1 VLLPTGVLPG
11 YDPGYDFTGDIML
24 QNSSHHSSHKS
35 TKLPLLIN
43 LILLVTQL
51 SDSSLTMS
59 TSLPSV
65 KDTYFQHKMLK
76 RIHGQPTYETLQ
88 NLSTEI
94 KANAA
99 SVPSTLGGGQY
110 GHLGLILSVDRYATL
125 ANTIPWVSPPNPG
138 PFAPPANGTGP
149 QLEAAKDVWR
159 ELKLSFD
166 LCQATEKALIAQ
178 IVESIDPIYLR
189 PLLNRITGQYS
200 TDVSAVL
207 LHLFATHGKI
217 TPQQVK
223 AKEMATFNM
232 QYDISLP
239 VDNVFTAI
247 DDLIDLAEHALSPMS
262 PQQMID
268 LAYVIFA
275 RQPILQ
281 QDLRLWNRR
290 PIIERTWANMLQ
302 HFRDAQSDL
311 SYLPTAGD
319 VFHQQ
324 PFHQANTVSEIADLV
339 AQRLLEAIPPGDTP
353 PPAYVSATD
362 TANAVFQQ
370 RNSALAAR
378 EAALLSQMTEMMA
391 MMRNGTTATS
401 SGSHPGNTSQP
412 GHRSGRTDPR
422 SGRTDARSGH
432 RGSRRLPS
440 APRSYCW
447 SHGACAHSSS
457 QCNTQLPGHQSS
469 ATFTNM
475 QGGSTS
481 NCYWLSA

>member
-1 VLLPTGVLPG
+1 
-11 YDPGYDFTGDIML
+11 
-24 QNSSHHSSHKS
+24 
-35 TKLPLLIN
+35 
-43 LILLVTQL
+43 
-51 SDSSLTMS
+51 MS

-65 KDTYFQHKMLK
+65 KDTYFQHKMLQ
-76 RIHGQPTYETLQ
+76 RIHGQPIYETLQ
-88 NLSTEI
+88 TLATKI

-110 GHLGLILSVDRYATL
+110 DHLGLILSVNQYATL
-125 ANTIPWVSPPNPG
+125 ANTIPWISPPNPG
-138 PFAPPANGTGP
+138 PFAPPTNGTGP
-149 QLEAAKDVWR
+149 QLEAAKDVWH

-166 LCQATEKALIAQ
+166 LCLATEKALIAQ

-189 PLLNRITGQYS
+189 PLLNHVTGQYS
-200 TDVSAVL
+200 TDVSVVL

-223 AKEMATFNM
+223 AKEMPTFNM
-232 QYDISLP
+232 HYDISLP
-239 VDNVFTAI
+239 VDTVFTAI

-268 LAYVIFA
+268 LAYVILA

-290 PIIERTWANMLQ
+290 PTIERTWANMLQ
-302 HFRDAQSDL
+302 HFRDAQTNL

-324 PFHQANTVSEIADLV
+324 PFHQAIAVAEMADLV
-339 AQRLLEAIPPGDTP
+339 AQCLLEAIPPGDTP

-370 RNSALAAR
+370 CNSALAAC
-378 EAALLSQMTEMMA
+378 EAALLTQMTEMMA
-391 MMRNGTTATS
+391 VMRNGTAATS
-401 SGSHPGNTSQP
+401 SVLHPCNTCQP
-412 GHRSGRTDPR
+412 GSCSGR
-422 SGRTDARSGH
+422 SDACSGH
-432 RGSRRLPS
+432 RGSRRPTS
-440 APRSYCW
+440 TPCSYSW

>member
-1 VLLPTGVLPG
+1 
-11 YDPGYDFTGDIML
+11 M
-24 QNSSHHSSHKS
+24 SS
-35 TKLPLLIN
+35 
-43 LILLVTQL
+43 
-51 SDSSLTMS
+51 
-59 TSLPSV
+59 SLPSV
-65 KDTYFQHKMLK
+65 KDTYFQHKLLT
-76 RIHGQPTYETLQ
+76 RIHGKPIYETLQ
-88 NLSTEI
+88 SLATEI

-189 PLLNRITGQYS
+189 ALLNRVTGQYS
-200 TDVSAVL
+200 TDVRAIL
-207 LHLFATHGKI
+207 LHLFTTHGKI
-217 TPQQVK
+217 TPHQVK
-223 AKEMATFNM
+223 AKEMVTLNM
-232 QYDISLP
+232 HYDISLP
-239 VDNVFTAI
+239 VDTVFNAI
-247 DDLIDLAEHALSPMS
+247 DDLVDLAEHALSPMS
-262 PQQMID
+262 MQQMID

-290 PIIERTWANMLQ
+290 PPIVRTWAHMLQ
-302 HFRDAQSDL
+302 HFRDAQTDL

-324 PFHQANTVSEIADLV
+324 PFHQANAVAEMADLV
-339 AQRLLEAIPPGDTP
+339 AQRLLETMPPHDTP
-353 PPAYVSATD
+353 PPATVHPTD
-362 TANAVFQQ
+362 TANAAFQQ
-370 RNSALAAR
+370 RDLTLAAR
-378 EAALLSQMTEMMA
+378 EAALLSQMTEMMS
-391 MMRNGTTATS
+391 MMRTGAAAS
-401 SGSHPGNTSQP
+401 SSVSHQRDTCQSGGRSNRSNA
-412 GHRSGRTDPR
+412 RSGR
-422 SGRTDARSGH
+422 
-432 RGSRRLPS
+432 RGSRRSTP

-481 NCYWLSA
+481 NCYWLPA

>member
-1 VLLPTGVLPG
+1 
-11 YDPGYDFTGDIML
+11 
-24 QNSSHHSSHKS
+24 
-35 TKLPLLIN
+35 
-43 LILLVTQL
+43 
-51 SDSSLTMS
+51 MS

-65 KDTYFQHKMLK
+65 KDTYSQHKMLK

-88 NLSTEI
+88 HLSSEI

-110 GHLGLILSVDRYATL
+110 GHLGLILSVNHYATL

-149 QLEAAKDVWR
+149 QLEAAKDVWHER
-159 ELKLSFD
+159 KLSFD
-166 LCQATEKALIAQ
+166 LSQATEKALISQ

-189 PLLNRITGQYS
+189 PLLNCITGQYS
-200 TDVSAVL
+200 TDGSAVL
-207 LHLFATHGKI
+207 LHLFATHCKI

-223 AKEMATFNM
+223 AKEMSTFNM
-232 QYDISLP
+232 HYDISLP
-239 VDNVFTAI
+239 VDTVFTAI

-281 QDLRLWNRR
+281 QDLRLWNCR

-339 AQRLLEAIPPGDTP
+339 AQCLLEAIPPGDTP
-353 PPAYVSATD
+353 PPAYASATD

-378 EAALLSQMTEMMA
+378 EAVLLSQMTEMMA
-391 MMRNGTTATS
+391 MMRNGTTTHS
-401 SGSHPGNTSQP
+401 SVSHPGNTS
-412 GHRSGRTDPR
+412 
-422 SGRTDARSGH
+422 
-432 RGSRRLPS
+432 
-440 APRSYCW
+440 
-447 SHGACAHSSS
+447 
-457 QCNTQLPGHQSS
+457 
-469 ATFTNM
+469 
-475 QGGSTS
+475 
-481 NCYWLSA
+481 

>member
-1 VLLPTGVLPG
+1 
-11 YDPGYDFTGDIML
+11 
-24 QNSSHHSSHKS
+24 
-35 TKLPLLIN
+35 
-43 LILLVTQL
+43 
-51 SDSSLTMS
+51 MS

-65 KDTYFQHKMLK
+65 KDTYFQHKVLT
-76 RIHGQPTYETLQ
+76 RIHGKPIYETLQ
-88 NLSTEI
+88 TLATEI

-125 ANTIPWVSPPNPG
+125 ADTIPWVSPPNPG

-189 PLLNRITGQYS
+189 ALLNRITGQYS
-200 TDVSAVL
+200 TDVRAVL

-217 TPQQVK
+217 TPHQVK
-223 AKEMATFNM
+223 AKEMSTLNM
-232 QYDISLP
+232 HYDISLP
-239 VDNVFTAI
+239 VDTVFNAI
-247 DDLIDLAEHALSPMS
+247 DDLVDLAEHALSPMS
-262 PQQMID
+262 LQQMID

-290 PIIERTWANMLQ
+290 PTIERTWVNMLQ
-302 HFRDAQSDL
+302 HFRDAQTDL

-324 PFHQANTVSEIADLV
+324 PFHQANAVAEMADLV
-339 AQRLLEAIPPGDTP
+339 AQRLLETMPPHDTP
-353 PPAYVSATD
+353 PPATVPPTD
-362 TANAVFQQ
+362 TANAAFQQ
-370 RNSALAAR
+370 RDLTLAAR
-378 EAALLSQMTEMMA
+378 EAALLSQMTEMMS
-391 MMRNGTTATS
+391 MMRTGAAASSNVSNQRDTRQS
-401 SGSHPGNTSQP
+401 SGRSNRSNA
-412 GHRSGRTDPR
+412 RSGR
-422 SGRTDARSGH
+422 
-432 RGSRRLPS
+432 RGSHRSTP

-481 NCYWLSA
+481 NCYWLPA